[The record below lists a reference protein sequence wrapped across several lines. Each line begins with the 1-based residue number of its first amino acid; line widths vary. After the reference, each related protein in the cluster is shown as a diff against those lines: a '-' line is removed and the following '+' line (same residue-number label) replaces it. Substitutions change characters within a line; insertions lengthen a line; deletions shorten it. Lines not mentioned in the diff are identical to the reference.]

1 MISVAIDGP
10 SGAGKSSLAKRL
22 AKDLGYVYVD
32 TGAMYRSIGLYAV
45 RAGVDPK
52 DEAAVTALLP
62 QIKLAIRLV
71 DGAQHIYLNGED
83 VSDAIRA
90 ENIGMA
96 ASAVS
101 AHPPVR
107 AFLLDTQRGLAA
119 DQNIL
124 MDGRDIGTVVL
135 PNATVKIFLTASA
148 EARAERRRKELEEK
162 GSLEKKTEMKRET
175 AESILEKTDLSKS
188 MPKEVYEERL
198 KELQKKMEHLHG
210 ELYRRRIPVVLGF
223 EGWDAGGK
231 GGAIKRLT
239 SHMDPRGYVVNPTA
253 SPSDT
258 EKAHHYLWR
267 FWRAMPK
274 AGHIAIFDRTWYGRV
289 MVERIEPF
297 CTEKEWKRAYG
308 EINAMEQDLV
318 NAGAIVLKFWMQID
332 KDEQARRF
340 KARQENPKKQWKIT
354 DEDWRNREKWDQ
366 YEVAVEEMLEKTSM
380 PHAPWIVVEGNDK
393 YYARIK
399 VLECVT
405 EAIEKRLK
413 EERK

>member
-135 PNATVKIFLTASA
+135 PDAEVKVFLTASA
-148 EARAERRRKELEEK
+148 EERARRRMLELEER
-162 GSLEKKTEMKRET
+162 GTPEPYAAILRAIQERDWNDTHRDAAPLRQAEDAVLLDTTALDFVQSEDALLHIIRE
-175 AESILEKTDLSKS
+175 
-188 MPKEVYEERL
+188 
-198 KELQKKMEHLHG
+198 
-210 ELYRRRIPVVLGF
+210 
-223 EGWDAGGK
+223 
-231 GGAIKRLT
+231 
-239 SHMDPRGYVVNPTA
+239 
-253 SPSDT
+253 
-258 EKAHHYLWR
+258 
-267 FWRAMPK
+267 
-274 AGHIAIFDRTWYGRV
+274 RTG
-289 MVERIEPF
+289 
-297 CTEKEWKRAYG
+297 
-308 EINAMEQDLV
+308 L
-318 NAGAIVLKFWMQID
+318 
-332 KDEQARRF
+332 
-340 KARQENPKKQWKIT
+340 
-354 DEDWRNREKWDQ
+354 
-366 YEVAVEEMLEKTSM
+366 
-380 PHAPWIVVEGNDK
+380 
-393 YYARIK
+393 
-399 VLECVT
+399 
-405 EAIEKRLK
+405 
-413 EERK
+413 